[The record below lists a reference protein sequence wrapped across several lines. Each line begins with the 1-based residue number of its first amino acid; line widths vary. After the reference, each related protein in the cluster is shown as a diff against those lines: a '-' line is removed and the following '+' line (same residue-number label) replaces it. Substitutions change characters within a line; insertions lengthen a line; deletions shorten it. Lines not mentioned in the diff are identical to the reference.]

1 MDSRPPPP
9 LIVIG
14 NIMTRDLRASLL
26 IKFIL
31 VALVLLVF
39 HAAPVFAA
47 TINVDATCSLA
58 QAINEANEATTDTGS
73 CEAGDDADSSASPP
87 KDGHDTIMLT
97 PDTPGIYESG
107 GTYTLTA
114 ALPALS
120 TKITIDGN
128 GLRISG
134 NDAYRVF
141 NITSSGDVKL
151 ENQVIR
157 NGAVTGDGGAIYVA
171 GKLTLRKVAVQNS
184 AASGRGGGIFVSSGD
199 VTITKSAII
208 SNTASGNGGGI
219 YVVDSNFT
227 PTNVTVAENSAAQ
240 GGGIYV
246 TGTVSDAV
254 SRIHYVTIT
263 RNSATSNPGGG
274 GILNNSRAL
283 QVSRSIIYGN
293 TAGGVAENCHLTGSP
308 TVDFRENIVGPSS
321 AAACTN
327 NQDTRDPL
335 LVDELYWE
343 LNPPVSR
350 LYEGSPALNAGP
362 PDSPPNCWSNTTDQQ
377 NNTRPQG
384 SGCDYGA
391 WEGEGRPL
399 PAQTPAAPKASFT
412 AAVDTGNVLRWTFD
426 ASGSSGS
433 ITSYA
438 WTFGDGNSG
447 TGQTTA
453 HSYSSGG
460 SYTVTLTATGPG
472 GSDSAT
478 QSISVSQPVQAP
490 VASFTYSVNGN
501 QASFTSTSTG
511 SNLSF
516 SWDVNGDGAADYS
529 DQNPSHSYPNISAT
543 YSVTLTVSNSAGSNS
558 ATQSIPVTQLLTAQ
572 LSSNAVLPP
581 VAPPVGSAGSAGS
594 ASFVSGTARPE
605 PTPST
610 CESLPANIE
619 VKPRTEQTQCQR
631 VAGAAIGDPMLA
643 AAATEAVDVWSW
655 VKPDTKVC
663 FKGDSGAIRFTDTAA
678 MPRRTMDKETFSDGG
693 MICAMI
699 DGPGIA
705 VLVEGPPRALA
716 TPAAPAPQR
725 LSGCMVKTK
734 EILYFRESPG
744 GGLVIRDWIPNS
756 WLPKD
761 VTLTA
766 MEEKSGWYK
775 VDYYGVEGWISGDY
789 VEPKGNCG

>member
-1 MDSRPPPP
+1 MISHPPPP
-9 LIVIG
+9 VIYH
-14 NIMTRDLRASLL
+14 NNTSLL
-26 IKFIL
+26 DFPSAFAFKLIL

-39 HAAPVFAA
+39 YAAPVFAA

-87 KDGHDTIMLT
+87 KDGQDTIELT
-97 PDTPGIYESG
+97 DQIPGITVTN
-107 GTYTLTA
+107 TYTLTA

-120 TKITIDGN
+120 TKITIKGN
-128 GLRISG
+128 GVVISG
-134 NDAYRVF
+134 NDTYRVF

-151 ENQVIR
+151 ENLIIR
-157 NGAVTGDGGAIYVA
+157 NGAVTGDGGGIYVA
-171 GKLTLRKVAVQNS
+171 GKLTLYKVAVQNS
-184 AASGRGGGIFVSSGD
+184 AASGRGGGIVVSSGD
-199 VTITKSAII
+199 LTITRSAITG
-208 SNTASGNGGGI
+208 NTASGNGGGV
-219 YVVDSNFT
+219 YVVNSNFSS
-227 PTNVTVAENSAAQ
+227 TNVTVAENSAAQ

-274 GILNNSRAL
+274 GILNDARDL

-308 TVDFRENIVGPSS
+308 SVDFRENIVGPSS

-343 LNPPVSR
+343 LDPPVSR

-362 PDSPPNCWSNTTDQQ
+362 PDSPPNCWSNTIDQQ
-377 NNTRPQG
+377 STARPVG
-384 SGCDYGA
+384 TGCEYGA
-391 WEGEGRPL
+391 WEGEGIPRPVE
-399 PAQTPAAPKASFT
+399 TPAAPKASFT
-412 AAVDTGNVLRWTFD
+412 ASVDTGNVLRWNFD

-447 TGQTTA
+447 TGQTSA
-453 HSYSSGG
+453 HTYSSGG

-478 QSISVSQPVQAP
+478 QSISVSQPVAAP
-490 VASFTYSVNGN
+490 VASFSYSLNGN

-529 DQNPSHSYPNISAT
+529 DQNPSHSYPDISAT
-543 YSVTLTVSNSAGSNS
+543 YAVTLTVSNSAGSDS
-558 ATQSIPVTQLLTAQ
+558 ATQSISVTQLLTAQ

-581 VAPPVGSAGSAGS
+581 VGSAGSAGS
-594 ASFVSGTARPE
+594 ASFVSAPATPE

-619 VKPRTEQTQCQR
+619 VKPRTEQTQCQQ

-693 MICAMI
+693 MVCAMI

-734 EILYFRESPG
+734 EILNFRESPG

-789 VEPKGNCG
+789 VERKGSCG